1 MPTTGD
7 QVATQTDVVNAWINA
22 TPIPGYDPSQ
32 WRRDEFG
39 NAIHY
44 ASYGTTTKYGWE
56 IDHRKPVSKGGTD
69 NSKNLRA
76 LHWQANRAKGDKY

>member
-1 MPTTGD
+1 M
-7 QVATQTDVVNAWINA
+7 VTQNDVTNAWISA
-22 TPIPGYDPSQ
+22 MPIPGYDPSE

-44 ASYGTTTKYGWE
+44 GSYGTTTDYGWE

-69 NSKNLRA
+69 LTRNLRA
-76 LHWQANRAKGDKY
+76 LHWRANREKSDKY